1 MRLLLVLSVLY
12 FVFSV
17 SGAEA
22 ADPAWPIYWVKQTK
36 SSPAVLNTI
45 PNEKVFSGATPESVA
60 QFNISASNNDSPPCK
75 VSEGYFF
82 ARIKAHAATG
92 KPMIVFLHG
101 CCSGENA
108 SMEKARRLASNCSM
122 PVIMFRWPAFG
133 SLVDYD
139 ANENVLNR
147 GKGRILRF
155 LDELETVL
163 PANQTVLVGHSMGTR
178 VLVEALDR
186 RSETLKALLKAP
198 YKLSVL
204 AAADTEAEPFCQE
217 IGAIARASTKTVV
230 LINKSD
236 KALFCSSQLHQKFP
250 RLGDF
255 GEVSFDDSKDH
266 AFQIL
271 DVSEL
276 PLGATSHDMPI
287 ELIGTMVKRLYA
299 PYGFVCSNYYIT
311 KVKNNLW
318 QVSTR
323 APISKPRFDLRRV
336 TVTSDLSAQKN
347 DAKSRP
353 KFDPKRII
361 VQPLSQS
368 K

>member
-1 MRLLLVLSVLY
+1 MRFFLALSLLY

-17 SGAEA
+17 SGVQAAE
-22 ADPAWPIYWVKQTK
+22 PAWPIYWVKQTK
-36 SSPAVLNTI
+36 SSPAVLNTT

-60 QFNISASNNDSPPCK
+60 QFNISASDNDSPSCK
-75 VSEGYFF
+75 VSEDSFF
-82 ARIKAHAATG
+82 ERIKAHAATG

-101 CCSGENA
+101 CCSGESA
-108 SMEKARRLASNCSM
+108 ALQKARGLATNCSM

-133 SLVDYD
+133 SVLDYN

-163 PANQTVLVGHSMGTR
+163 PANQTILIGHSMGTR

-186 RSETLKALLKAP
+186 RSGSLKALLKAP
-198 YKLSVL
+198 YRLSVL

-230 LINKSD
+230 LVNKSD
-236 KALFCSSQLHQKFP
+236 KALICSSQLHQQFP

-255 GEVSFDDSKDH
+255 GEVSFDDSKEH

-276 PLGATSHDMPI
+276 SLGPTSHDMPI
-287 ELIGTMVKRLYA
+287 DLISTMVKRLYA
-299 PYGFVCSNYYIT
+299 PYGFVCSSYHIT

-318 QVSTR
+318 QVSTK
-323 APISKPRFDLRRV
+323 PISKPKFDLRRV
-336 TVTSDLSAQKN
+336 VVTSKPVNQKI
-347 DAKSRP
+347 DVKSGTIFNPR
-353 KFDPKRII
+353 RIM